1 MPTYHGSDGEQLYF
15 SDDGDGAPVVMLAGG
30 AARHPDYLADFGG
43 VADRRRITV
52 QLRGVGDSPM
62 SATRERNSWWRQ
74 AEDIAALR
82 DHLGVDRLT
91 MVAHSAG
98 TRLAIAYAAQFPSDV
113 DRLLLVTPPAGY
125 LVDGPDD
132 TDRIRDRRRGDPE
145 FEAALVRLSEG
156 PPDSDAEFTAWN
168 RSAGAVGYA
177 SWGPRQI
184 EHSRV
189 GTWNFAAVRQFFSV
203 PAPDDLAGRL
213 TEVVAPVLVVVG
225 AEDALT
231 GVEQAAAMAELFP
244 NGQSSVINGSG
255 HYPWIDQPEAFARV
269 VADFLAGLRGRQIDG
284 APLLTC
290 GDGGRESVGCQR
302 RHQAGRRVR

>member
-1 MPTYHGSDGEQLYF
+1 MTAYHGSDGEQLSF
-15 SDDGDGAPVVMLAGG
+15 SDDGDGAPVVMLPGG

-91 MVAHSAG
+91 IVAHSAG
-98 TRLAIAYAAQFPSDV
+98 TRLAVAYAAQYPSDV
-113 DRLLLVTPPAGY
+113 ERLLLVTPPAGY
-125 LVDGPDD
+125 LVDVPDD

-145 FEAALVRLSEG
+145 FEAALLRLSEG
-156 PPDSDAEFTAWN
+156 PSDSDAEFTAWH

-203 PAPDDLAGRL
+203 PPPDDLAGRL
-213 TEVVAPVLVVVG
+213 AEVAAPVLVVAG

-231 GVEQAAAMAELFP
+231 GVDQAVAMAELFP
-244 NGQSSVINGSG
+244 HGESSVIDGSG
-255 HYPWIDQPEAFARV
+255 HYPWIDQPEAFAEV
-269 VADFLAGLRGRQIDG
+269 VADFLAGLRGRQVDG
-284 APLLTC
+284 APLRPC
-290 GDGGRESVGCQR
+290 GDGSRKPVGRHR
-302 RHQAGRRVR
+302 WHQVDRRVR